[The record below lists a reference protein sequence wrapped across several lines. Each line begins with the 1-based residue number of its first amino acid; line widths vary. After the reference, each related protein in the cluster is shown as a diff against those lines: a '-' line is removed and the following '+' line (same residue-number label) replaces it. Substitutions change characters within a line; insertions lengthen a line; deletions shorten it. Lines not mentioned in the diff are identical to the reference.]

1 MKPVTFPPAVTGDS
15 GDSGEQLLTVREVAG
30 ALGLG
35 PRAVRDYVARGE
47 LNGRL
52 IRGRWRFGREDIEE
66 FLAMPPKWE
75 LR

>member
-1 MKPVTFPPAVTGDS
+1 MKPVTCPPAVT
-15 GDSGEQLLTVREVAG
+15 GDSGEQLLTVREVAD

-47 LNGRL
+47 LSGRL
-52 IRGRWRFGREDIEE
+52 IRGRWRFGRKDIEE

>member
-1 MKPVTFPPAVTGDS
+1 MQ
-15 GDSGEQLLTVREVAG
+15 QLFTVRELAD

-52 IRGRWRFGREDIEE
+52 IRGRWRFERKDIEE
-66 FLAMPPKWE
+66 FLAMPPQWE

>member
-1 MKPVTFPPAVTGDS
+1 
-15 GDSGEQLLTVREVAG
+15 LTVRELAD

-35 PRAVRDYVARGE
+35 PRAVRDYIARGE

-52 IRGRWRFGREDIEE
+52 IRGRWRFERKDIEE
-66 FLAMPPKWE
+66 FLAMPPQWE